1 MKRSVAVLGLCI
13 LSACGRA
20 PETAVEATIDPQLA
34 REIAQTKAIDH
45 HAHPVRPTS
54 AGEAPDTDY
63 DALPVETL
71 APQSDPIR
79 MRADSAVTE
88 TRTPGPTADAARVAV
103 SQPTSHELKIS
114 SAAQRRAGLGQ
125 PVALMV
131 VGGAALL
138 TGLII
143 GDDAGTVIAV
153 GGALVGLYGLYEY
166 LQ

>member
-1 MKRSVAVLGLCI
+1 MHARSPLAFYAALVGLLFCVAAP
-13 LSACGRA
+13 SAQAQQSFVPRTPKADVAA
-20 PETAVEATIDPQLA
+20 PTVMAA
-34 REIAQTKAIDH
+34 
-45 HAHPVRPTS
+45 
-54 AGEAPDTDY
+54 
-63 DALPVETL
+63 
-71 APQSDPIR
+71 
-79 MRADSAVTE
+79 ADSTVNDA
-88 TRTPGPTADAARVAV
+88 RPAAPTADAARVAV
-103 SQPTSHELKIS
+103 SQPTSHELKVS
-114 SAAQRRAGLGQ
+114 TAAQRRAGLGQ

>member
-1 MKRSVAVLGLCI
+1 MHARFP
-13 LSACGRA
+13 SA
-20 PETAVEATIDPQLA
+20 L
-34 REIAQTKAIDH
+34 
-45 HAHPVRPTS
+45 
-54 AGEAPDTDY
+54 
-63 DALPVETL
+63 TL
-71 APQSDPIR
+71 ALAGIALCVSAPSAEAQQALASRTPT
-79 MRADSAVTE
+79 ADVFAPRT
-88 TRTPGPTADAARVAV
+88 TRTDSTVTKTPAAGPTADAARVAV
-103 SQPTSHELKIS
+103 SEPTSHELKVS
-114 SAAQRRAGLGQ
+114 AAAQRRAGLGQ

>member
-1 MKRSVAVLGLCI
+1 MHARSPIVFYAAIAGLVLCV
-13 LSACGRA
+13 SARPAQAQQALAPHTPRA
-20 PETAVEATIDPQLA
+20 DI
-34 REIAQTKAIDH
+34 
-45 HAHPVRPTS
+45 
-54 AGEAPDTDY
+54 GAP
-63 DALPVETL
+63 ALTL
-71 APQSDPIR
+71 A
-79 MRADSAVTE
+79 ADSSVTT
-88 TRTPGPTADAARVAV
+88 TRVPGPTADAARVAV

>member
-1 MKRSVAVLGLCI
+1 MPARSRFAFHAALAGLLLCVSTPSARAQQALAPRTPPADVA
-13 LSACGRA
+13 
-20 PETAVEATIDPQLA
+20 T
-34 REIAQTKAIDH
+34 
-45 HAHPVRPTS
+45 PVR
-54 AGEAPDTDY
+54 
-63 DALPVETL
+63 
-71 APQSDPIR
+71 
-79 MRADSAVTE
+79 SAV
-88 TRTPGPTADAARVAV
+88 PAPNVGPTMDAARVAV
-103 SQPTSHELKIS
+103 SQPTSRELKIS

-125 PVALMV
+125 PIALMV

>member
-1 MKRSVAVLGLCI
+1 MHARSPIAFYAAIAGLVLCV
-13 LSACGRA
+13 SARS
-20 PETAVEATIDPQLA
+20 
-34 REIAQTKAIDH
+34 AQAQQ
-45 HAHPVRPTS
+45 S
-54 AGEAPDTDY
+54 
-63 DALPVETL
+63 L
-71 APQSDPIR
+71 APHTP
-79 MRADSAVTE
+79 RADVAAPAFTLPADSTVTA
-88 TRTPGPTADAARVAV
+88 TRVPGPTAEGARVAV
-103 SQPTSHELKIS
+103 TQPTSHELKIS

>member
-1 MKRSVAVLGLCI
+1 MHARSPIAFY
-13 LSACGRA
+13 
-20 PETAVEATIDPQLA
+20 ATIAGLVLCVSARPAQAQQALA
-34 REIAQTKAIDH
+34 PHTPRPDIA
-45 HAHPVRPTS
+45 
-54 AGEAPDTDY
+54 AP
-63 DALPVETL
+63 ALTL
-71 APQSDPIR
+71 A
-79 MRADSAVTE
+79 ADSTVTT
-88 TRTPGPTADAARVAV
+88 TRVPGPTADAARVAV

>member
-1 MKRSVAVLGLCI
+1 MHARTRHALRLALAAGLGLGAAARPAQAQSLAPRTPPADVAVAVVKD
-13 LSACGRA
+13 SA
-20 PETAVEATIDPQLA
+20 
-34 REIAQTKAIDH
+34 
-45 HAHPVRPTS
+45 S
-54 AGEAPDTDY
+54 AGP
-63 DALPVETL
+63 TL
-71 APQSDPIR
+71 A
-79 MRADSAVTE
+79 
-88 TRTPGPTADAARVAV
+88 AARVAARY
-103 SQPTSHELKIS
+103 HE
-114 SAAQRRAGLGQ
+114 SADLEITTAAPRRAGYGQ

>member
-1 MKRSVAVLGLCI
+1 MHARFPFAFFSAFAGLVFCVAAPTARAQQALATRTPTADVFAAAPRPAD
-13 LSACGRA
+13 SALV
-20 PETAVEATIDPQLA
+20 PP
-34 REIAQTKAIDH
+34 
-45 HAHPVRPTS
+45 
-54 AGEAPDTDY
+54 
-63 DALPVETL
+63 
-71 APQSDPIR
+71 
-79 MRADSAVTE
+79 ADSAVTSA
-88 TRTPGPTADAARVAV
+88 RPAGPAADAARVAV
-103 SQPTSHELKIS
+103 TAPTSHELKVS
-114 SAAQRRAGLGQ
+114 AAAQRRAGLGQ

>member
-1 MKRSVAVLGLCI
+1 MHARSPFALCTALAGLVLCVSARSAHAQQALAPRTPHADVAA
-13 LSACGRA
+13 LSF
-20 PETAVEATIDPQLA
+20 
-34 REIAQTKAIDH
+34 
-45 HAHPVRPTS
+45 
-54 AGEAPDTDY
+54 
-63 DALPVETL
+63 TL
-71 APQSDPIR
+71 A
-79 MRADSAVTE
+79 ADSTVNDA
-88 TRTPGPTADAARVAV
+88 RAAGPTTDAARVAV
-103 SQPTSHELKIS
+103 SHPTSRELKLS

-125 PVALMV
+125 PIALMV

>member
-1 MKRSVAVLGLCI
+1 MHARSPFAFYAALAGLVFCAAAP
-13 LSACGRA
+13 SA
-20 PETAVEATIDPQLA
+20 LA
-34 REIAQTKAIDH
+34 QQ
-45 HAHPVRPTS
+45 S
-54 AGEAPDTDY
+54 
-63 DALPVETL
+63 L
-71 APQSDPIR
+71 APRTPPADVAAPTVMSS
-79 MRADSAVTE
+79 ADSTVNDASTA
-88 TRTPGPTADAARVAV
+88 GPTADAARLAV

-114 SAAQRRAGLGQ
+114 TAQQRRRGLGQ

-143 GDDAGTVIAV
+143 GDDAGRVIAV

>member
-1 MKRSVAVLGLCI
+1 MHARFPLASLAALAGIVFCLTAPSAQAQQALASRTPTADVFAPVA
-13 LSACGRA
+13 
-20 PETAVEATIDPQLA
+20 A
-34 REIAQTKAIDH
+34 R
-45 HAHPVRPTS
+45 P
-54 AGEAPDTDY
+54 
-63 DALPVETL
+63 
-71 APQSDPIR
+71 
-79 MRADSAVTE
+79 ADSTVTS
-88 TRTPGPTADAARVAV
+88 TRAPGPTADAARVAV
-103 SQPTSHELKIS
+103 SEPTSHDLKVS
-114 SAAQRRAGLGQ
+114 PAAAQRRAGLGQ

>member
-1 MKRSVAVLGLCI
+1 MHARSPFAFYAALAGLI
-13 LSACGRA
+13 LCVPARSA
-20 PETAVEATIDPQLA
+20 P
-34 REIAQTKAIDH
+34 AQQA
-45 HAHPVRPTS
+45 
-54 AGEAPDTDY
+54 
-63 DALPVETL
+63 L
-71 APQSDPIR
+71 APRTPAADVAALSITPP
-79 MRADSAVTE
+79 ADSTINAV
-88 TRTPGPTADAARVAV
+88 RTAGPTADAARVAV

>member
-1 MKRSVAVLGLCI
+1 MHARSPIAFYAAIAGLVLCV
-13 LSACGRA
+13 SARS
-20 PETAVEATIDPQLA
+20 
-34 REIAQTKAIDH
+34 AQAQQ
-45 HAHPVRPTS
+45 S
-54 AGEAPDTDY
+54 
-63 DALPVETL
+63 L
-71 APQSDPIR
+71 APRTP
-79 MRADSAVTE
+79 RADIAAPALTPAADSTVTV
-88 TRTPGPTADAARVAV
+88 TRVPGPTADGARVGV

>member
-1 MKRSVAVLGLCI
+1 MHARFPFAFLAALAGIAFCV
-13 LSACGRA
+13 SAPAAHAQQALASRTPTADVFA
-20 PETAVEATIDPQLA
+20 PAAIRPSDSTVTA
-34 REIAQTKAIDH
+34 
-45 HAHPVRPTS
+45 
-54 AGEAPDTDY
+54 
-63 DALPVETL
+63 
-71 APQSDPIR
+71 
-79 MRADSAVTE
+79 
-88 TRTPGPTADAARVAV
+88 TRTAGPSADAARVAV
-103 SQPTSHELKIS
+103 SQPTSHELKVS
-114 SAAQRRAGLGQ
+114 AAAQRRAGLGQ